1 MNEDFR
7 KQPPAILAERPLTIA
22 KPFKTTLENGL
33 KVVIFEDSKL
43 PLVSFRLAFR
53 FGEINDE
60 TRQLSILTSMMK
72 EGTEKFSSKQLADKI
87 DDMGASLNLGSSSDD
102 SILAASSL
110 SNFRKDIL
118 DLMAEVL
125 FNPTFPEGELELKK
139 QNSIESLKFSRSD
152 AAFLADE
159 RFSKIVYGDHPY
171 SVGNPTI
178 PQIEQIT
185 RESLMSL
192 HGEVFIP
199 NNATLLVV
207 GDVKTD
213 DLLEEIRGVFG
224 GWTQGTVGK
233 SEFKA
238 VPVRSVRTL
247 TIVNRADSAQSNIV
261 IGNIGINRTHEDYFP
276 CIVMNQILGSGA
288 TSRLFMNIREDK
300 GYTYG
305 AYSSFDSRRLT
316 GSFEATAEV
325 RNEVTGAAMK
335 EFFYELE
342 RIRETD
348 VSEDDLSL
356 AQSYL
361 SGVFPLRVETLE
373 GLMGQLV
380 NKELYDLPENY
391 LENYRENVSNVT
403 IADVK
408 RVANKYIDVDKIA
421 IVVVGATDEIL
432 PQIKEYSEVIEIF
445 DTEGNLK
452 S

>member
-1 MNEDFR
+1 
-7 KQPPAILAERPLTIA
+7 
-22 KPFKTTLENGL
+22 
-33 KVVIFEDSKL
+33 
-43 PLVSFRLAFR
+43 
-53 FGEINDE
+53 
-60 TRQLSILTSMMK
+60 MMK
-72 EGTEKFSSKQLADKI
+72 EGTKNFSSKQLADKI

-102 SILAASSL
+102 TILAASSL
-110 SNFRKDIL
+110 SVFRKDIL
-118 DLMAEVL
+118 DLISEVL

-171 SVGNPTI
+171 SVANPTI
-178 PQIEQIT
+178 PQIEQIS
-185 RESLMSL
+185 RESLISL
-192 HGEVFIP
+192 HSDVFVP
-199 NNATLLVV
+199 NNATILAV

-213 DLLEEIRGVFG
+213 ELLEEIRTVFG
-224 GWTQGTVGK
+224 DWKPGK
-233 SEFKA
+233 VSVSQFA
-238 VPVRSVRTL
+238 VVPERKVRTL
-247 TIVNRADSAQSNIV
+247 TIVDRADSAQSNIV
-261 IGNIGINRTHEDYFP
+261 IGNLGINRTHEDYFP

-342 RIRETD
+342 SIRETE

-361 SGVFPLRVETLE
+361 TGVFPLRVETLE

-380 NKELYDLPENY
+380 NQELYDLPNDY
-391 LENYRENVSNVT
+391 LETYRENVSNVT

-421 IVVVGATDEIL
+421 IVVVGNLAEVL
-432 PQIKEYSEVIEIF
+432 PQIKEYSEIIEVY

-452 S
+452 T